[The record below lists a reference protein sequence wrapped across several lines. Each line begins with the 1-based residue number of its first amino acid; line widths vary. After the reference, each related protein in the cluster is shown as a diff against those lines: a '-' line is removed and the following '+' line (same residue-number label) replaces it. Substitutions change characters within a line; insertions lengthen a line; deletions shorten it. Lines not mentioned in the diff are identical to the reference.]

1 MENGKSFKDNALIK
15 ARFASE
21 LTLHHY
27 PTIADD
33 SGICIDNLNGAP
45 GIFSSRWAY
54 KNNYNFAFEKIKNN
68 LNKKGLNINGQTAKF
83 VCVLAL
89 IDRKK
94 NEFIFLFGHSLILI
108 QNIKLI

>member
-1 MENGKSFKDNALIK
+1 MKSFTKDEPIENGKSFKENALIK

-21 LTLHHY
+21 LTLHRY

-45 GIFSSRWAY
+45 GIFSARWAY
-54 KNNYNFAFEKIKNN
+54 ENNYNVAFEKIKQH
-68 LNKKGLNINGQTAKF
+68 LNDKGLKLNGQRAKF

-89 IDRKK
+89 IDKK
-94 NEFIFLFGHSLILI
+94 
-108 QNIKLI
+108 KK